1 FNTYEFGYRRI
12 TIERPLRLSSQVTD
26 EAIESLR
33 FAPKPF
39 NMVMQRI
46 YSEFGSSWNDENY
59 GDLNQVQVEVR
70 TLIKAE
76 FSELK
81 ETQIKDVLNSKLWL
95 FQKALMEKVRKLQ
108 TKLADLAGGKD
119 KRSDDFNQ
127 FEIDY
132 TKALKA
138 LNIKFDAKEKKQF
151 LDVVT
156 TKNPEAECVVDKA
169 LKGEEDSLYGAY
181 EYEGPVRK
189 WKGKVVSF
197 KQDGD
202 LRDNEN
208 VPLDPSIATADL
220 IETYFLKEVAPH
232 VLDAWINADKRDEK
246 DGDIGIVGYEIP
258 FTRHFYVYQPPRDLE
273 EIDKD
278 LDEVSQD
285 ILKLLREVH
294 S

>member
-1 FNTYEFGYRRI
+1 ME
-12 TIERPLRLSSQVTD
+12 
-26 EAIESLR
+26 
-33 FAPKPF
+33 
-39 NMVMQRI
+39 RI
-46 YSEFGSSWNDENY
+46 YSEFCSSWNEKNY
-59 GDLNQVQVEVR
+59 GDLSQVQVEVR
-70 TLIKAE
+70 ALIKAE

-81 ETQIKDVLNSKLWL
+81 EAQIKDVLSSKLWL
-95 FQKALMEKVRKLQ
+95 FQKALMEKVQKLQ
-108 TKLADLAGGKD
+108 TKLADIAGGKD

-132 TKALKA
+132 SKALKA

-151 LDVVT
+151 LDSVT
-156 TKNPEAECVVDKA
+156 NKNPDAECVVDKA
-169 LKGEEDSLYGAY
+169 LKGKEDPLYGAY
-181 EYEGPVRK
+181 EYKGPVSK

-208 VPLDPSIATADL
+208 VPLDPSIATSAL

-232 VLDAWINADKRDEK
+232 VSDAWINADKRDEK
-246 DGDIGIVGYEIP
+246 DGEIGVVGYEIP
-258 FTRHFYVYQPPRDLE
+258 FNRHFYVYQPPRDLE

-278 LDEVSQD
+278 LDAVSAD
-285 ILKLLREVH
+285 IMKLLQEVH